1 MKKILLALPVISFVF
16 FFAGC
21 TTPTPIEQAAERQ
34 KITPRHVNGSQPI
47 AFRRVIIEVP
57 QGKSIGSFHAGL
69 FRISAG
75 TYNWRRSGGIVG
87 SEEFNQVA
95 TDELRN
101 SGFDVLGEENK
112 VFGEDNSYKARYQLG
127 ATIRDMTFN
136 AYDPVGGNFS
146 EATVLAEWQLQDA
159 FSREIVFAYT
169 NSGYAKLNGFDP
181 SAVSAAFGDAL
192 KKMIATSRL
201 ADLVATNAPTA
212 APATT
217 GTEPISINVA
227 RLDQPRSLPE
237 DMDKVMQGVVYI
249 RAGEMLGSG
258 VIVSSDGYVLTA
270 AHVVSGT
277 KEVAVQFKAGLQL
290 NASVVRVDQEQDL
303 ALLKLPGTG
312 YQAVQLNLDAPARA
326 GNELYAIG
334 SPLNEDLAFTVTKGV
349 ISAYR
354 EREGD
359 KAKFIQTD
367 AALNPGN
374 SGGPLLD
381 KSGRVIGIVSH
392 KIIIPGFE
400 GLAFGVPVDVIAKSL
415 GIIWNGGVK

>member
-1 MKKILLALPVISFVF
+1 M
-16 FFAGC
+16 
-21 TTPTPIEQAAERQ
+21 
-34 KITPRHVNGSQPI
+34 
-47 AFRRVIIEVP
+47 
-57 QGKSIGSFHAGL
+57 
-69 FRISAG
+69 
-75 TYNWRRSGGIVG
+75 
-87 SEEFNQVA
+87 A